1 MGYELPADGP
11 KTSGEAFAFIN
22 RLKNGATA
30 EDLPV
35 LALVEAIGKALYDE
49 MASRADH
56 PEVKKLL
63 LANGREELAHAHR
76 VGKAF
81 TILTG
86 EPFDIPPVDQIPF
99 YTPMEPMPITKAS
112 LSKLAEGE
120 FGGGDLYD
128 GIAASFDNPE
138 AIALFRQNGKE
149 ELEHGDRMMKAL
161 AFLSE

>member
-1 MGYELPADGP
+1 MGYELPADAP
-11 KTSGEAFAFIN
+11 KSSGEAFAFIN
-22 RLKNGATA
+22 RLKDGATA

-49 MASRADH
+49 MAGRADH

-76 VGKAF
+76 VSKAF

-86 EPFDIPPVDQIPF
+86 ETFAIPPIDQIPF

-149 ELEHGDRMMKAL
+149 ELEHGDRMMKAV